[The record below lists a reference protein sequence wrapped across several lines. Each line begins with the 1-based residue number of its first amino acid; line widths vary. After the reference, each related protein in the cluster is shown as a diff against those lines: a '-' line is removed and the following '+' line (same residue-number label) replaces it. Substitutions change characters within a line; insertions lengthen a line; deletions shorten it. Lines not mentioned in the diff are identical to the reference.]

1 MNDTNSLKEKL
12 SSMSKEELIELALQK
27 MAESQEKEVQL
38 NWYREQVA
46 ALTKVRMGK
55 SSEIT
60 AQNQLNLFNEIEEY
74 YEEPKTEDILEETSG
89 VTEKK
94 KKKRESDYSKLPM
107 KVIHHDIENKTC
119 PECGEKLKE
128 LAPEVIQVL
137 KYQPARYVIEKHVI
151 HQYFCPACS
160 EEDECFDVIKADGA
174 PTRLIEG
181 SVASSSVVAGL
192 ATNKFVDGTPLY
204 RQELELKRKGVP
216 LSRQNMSNWLMRCSE
231 DYLEPLFN
239 VMHEDFKKNV
249 EIKHMDE
256 TTLTVLE
263 DNREENRS
271 TSYEWLGVS
280 GKCEEKQMALYFYHN
295 SREYEYAQEILG
307 KDSFGYVN
315 SDGYEAYHKIRGVI
329 NVGCWAHARRKVNEA
344 MEVNSI
350 HKQVQKLKKDEQIKL
365 VDQNPGYKHILH
377 VMNLINRLFKL
388 ENEYQEQGYQPEKIK
403 EQREK
408 EAKPIL
414 SELLTYIKGIEKDY
428 APKSKMGVAITYIK
442 NQWEY
447 LNNYLL
453 DGRLEISN
461 NKAER
466 LVKPFVQA
474 RKNFLF
480 SNTKLGAKASSIYF
494 SLIQSAI
501 LNELDPYKYLVY
513 VLDRLSNEGLRDEV
527 LNEILPY
534 SKSLP
539 SVLYAKNHSR

>member
-1 MNDTNSLKEKL
+1 MNDTNNLKEKL
-12 SSMSKEELIELALQK
+12 SSMSKEELIELAYQK
-27 MAESQEKEVQL
+27 MMEVQENEVQL
-38 NWYREQVA
+38 NWYREQLV

-74 YEEPKTEDILEETSG
+74 YEEPKAEDVLEVVEVRTKKQ
-89 VTEKK
+89 KK
-94 KKKRESDYSKLPM
+94 KESDYSKLPM
-107 KVIHHDIENKTC
+107 KVIHHDIEDKTC
-119 PECGEKLKE
+119 PECGEKLRE
-128 LAPEVIQVL
+128 LSPEIIQVL

-181 SVASSSVVAGL
+181 SVASSSVIAGL

-204 RQELELKRKGVP
+204 RQELSLKRKGVP
-216 LSRQNMSNWLMRCSE
+216 ISRQNMSNWLMRCSD

-239 VMHEDFKKNV
+239 KMHEDFRNEV

-256 TTLTVLE
+256 TKLAVLE
-263 DNREENRS
+263 DNREEDRS
-271 TSYEWLGVS
+271 TSYEWLAMS
-280 GKCEEKQMALYFYHN
+280 GKYEEKQMALYFYHK
-295 SREYEYAQEILG
+295 SREYEFVQEILG
-307 KDSFGYVN
+307 ENSFGYAN
-315 SDGYEAYHKIRGVI
+315 TDGYEAYHKIRGVI
-329 NVGCWAHARRKVNEA
+329 NVGCWAHARRKVNDA
-344 MEVNSI
+344 MLVNPL
-350 HKQVQKLKKDEQIKL
+350 HKQIQKLKKDEQTKL

-388 ENEYQEQGYQPEKIK
+388 ESEYKEQGYHPEKIK

-414 SELLTYIKGIEKDY
+414 SELLTYINGIEKDY

-442 NQWEY
+442 NQWEH

-453 DGRLEISN
+453 DGRLEICN
-461 NKAER
+461 NRCEQFI
-466 LVKPFVQA
+466 KPFVMA

-501 LNELDPYKYLVY
+501 MNELDPYKYLVY
-513 VLDRLSNEGLRDEV
+513 VLDRLSNEGLREEV

-539 SVLYAKNHSR
+539 TDLYAKNHSR